1 VPGRCTAGLRCA
13 FYRSRVRPPL
23 SFDDV
28 ESLEGA
34 RTPAEHRTA
43 ADVLA
48 GWAGEQHPDDD
59 DVTPAA
65 LLSAAAWHLDMA
77 GDPVA
82 ALELHR
88 RAAAVAGDVPPDV
101 RCYLHG
107 ALLKAGR
114 ADEARA
120 LADEVRRSAPDD
132 LDVHVL
138 MAENYEAA
146 GDLRQA
152 NRWLAL
158 GTTRLDAADLEGR
171 VDDDRAL
178 ALLTARRR
186 VRAALDLPPDGLDLL
201 VPPPDPAG

>member
-1 VPGRCTAGLRCA
+1 MP
-13 FYRSRVRPPL
+13 FYRFPVRPPL

-43 ADVLA
+43 AEVLA

-59 DVTPAA
+59 EVTPAA

-107 ALLKAGR
+107 ALLRAGQ
-114 ADEARA
+114 AEEARA
-120 LADEVRRSAPDD
+120 LADEVRRSATDD
-132 LDVHVL
+132 LDVHVF

-178 ALLTARRR
+178 ALLVARRR

>member
-1 VPGRCTAGLRCA
+1 
-13 FYRSRVRPPL
+13 VRGPL
-23 SFDDV
+23 TFDDV

-34 RTPAEHRTA
+34 RTPEAHRAAAE
-43 ADVLA
+43 VLT

-59 DVTPAA
+59 EVTPAA
-65 LLSAAAWHLDMA
+65 LLSAAAWHLDRA
-77 GDPVA
+77 GDAPG

-107 ALLKAGR
+107 ALLQAG
-114 ADEARA
+114 ATDEARA
-120 LADEVRRSAPDD
+120 VADDVRRSASDD
-132 LDVHVL
+132 LDVYVF
-138 MAENYEAA
+138 MAENYEGV

-186 VRAALDLPPDGLDLL
+186 VRTALDLPPDGLDLL
-201 VPPPDPAG
+201 VPPPG

>member
-1 VPGRCTAGLRCA
+1 VP
-13 FYRSRVRPPL
+13 FYRSPVRPPL

-34 RTPAEHRTA
+34 RTPQEHRTA
-43 ADVLA
+43 AEILV

-65 LLSAAAWHLDMA
+65 LLSAAAWHLDEA
-77 GDPVA
+77 GDAPG

-88 RAAAVAGDVPPDV
+88 RAAAVAGEVPPDV

-114 ADEARA
+114 TDEAHA
-120 LADEVRRSAPDD
+120 LADEVRRSASDD
-132 LDVHVL
+132 LDVYAL
-138 MAENYEAA
+138 MAQNYEEA

-171 VDDDRAL
+171 VDDDRAFGLL
-178 ALLTARRR
+178 AARRR

-201 VPPPDPAG
+201 VPPPDPGD

>member
-1 VPGRCTAGLRCA
+1 VP
-13 FYRSRVRPPL
+13 FYRFPVRPPL

-43 ADVLA
+43 AEVLT

-59 DVTPAA
+59 EVTPAA
-65 LLSAAAWHLDMA
+65 LLSAAAWHLDEA
-77 GDPVA
+77 GDA
-82 ALELHR
+82 AGALELHR
-88 RAAAVAGDVPPDV
+88 RAAAVAGHVPPDV

-107 ALLKAGR
+107 ALLQAGQTE
-114 ADEARA
+114 EASA
-120 LADEVRRSAPDD
+120 LADEVRRSASDD
-132 LDVHVL
+132 LDVYAL
-138 MAENYEAA
+138 MAENYEEA

-171 VDDDRAL
+171 VDDDRAFGLL
-178 ALLTARRR
+178 AARRR

-201 VPPPDPAG
+201 VPPPTPRD